1 MSDPVIFKTSAFGGF
16 QKAAVL
22 SYIDQLNADNQKL
35 KAELDEKVAAL
46 EAQVVELK
54 EQLPTEE
61 EKAAAEEASKQQQ
74 QKTQELTEL
83 TDRLNLEIARQQK
96 LLAEK
101 DEEIQKLGEQAR
113 KSQFQAETN
122 LFKAQKYDEVAMK
135 VGTLVVDAKQQAEK
149 IIEQAR
155 EEAHAIT
162 REKEERLEKMNEDFL
177 QFKQNVEQLR
187 AELRETLELL
197 DGKLEKLGVTPQPPK
212 EPVRAEAEKH
222 TFAPFHLGQKFR

>member
-1 MSDPVIFKTSAFGGF
+1 MSDPVIFKTTAFGGF

-22 SYIDQLNADNQKL
+22 SYIDQLNTDNQKL
-35 KAELDEKVAAL
+35 KAELDVKVAAL
-46 EAQVVELK
+46 EAQVAQLK
-54 EQLPTEE
+54 EQIPSEE

-74 QKTQELTEL
+74 QKSRELTEL

-96 LLAEK
+96 RLAEK
-101 DEEIQKLGEQAR
+101 EEEGRQR
-113 KSQFQAETN
+113 KFQFQAETN

-135 VGTLVVDAKQQAEK
+135 VGTLVVDAKQQAER
-149 IIEQAR
+149 IVEQAR
-155 EEAHAIT
+155 EEAQAIT

-187 AELRETLELL
+187 GELRETLELL
-197 DGKLEKLGVTPQPPK
+197 DGKLEKLGVSPQPKQPLQ
-212 EPVRAEAEKH
+212 PQVEKH

>member
-22 SYIDQLNADNQKL
+22 SYIDQLNRDNQKL
-35 KAELDEKVAAL
+35 KTELDEKVAAL
-46 EAQVVELK
+46 EAQVTELK

-61 EKAAAEEASKQQQ
+61 EKAAAEEQAKQQRE
-74 QKTQELTEL
+74 KSQELTEL
-83 TDRLNLEIARQQK
+83 NDRLNLEIARQRK
-96 LLAEK
+96 LLADK
-101 DEEIQKLGEQAR
+101 DEEIKQLAEQAR
-113 KSQFQAETN
+113 KFQFQAETN

-135 VGTLVVDAKQQAEK
+135 VGTLVVDAKQQAEY
-149 IIEQAR
+149 IVEQAK
-155 EEAHAIT
+155 EEARAIT

-187 AELRETLELL
+187 GELRETLELL
-197 DGKLEKLGVTPQPPK
+197 DVKLEKLGVAPQEKQPIQ
-212 EPVRAEAEKH
+212 AEVEKR